1 MIIKNNLTD
10 IQRIGL
16 IKTSG
21 SEYSQYIKNVKID
34 TKPDFASIRL
44 ESTGICAVYINGEFL
59 EVSCGRYPSRITYI
73 EFTSMLKD
81 GENEIKLVLGNN
93 YLQGTAKKTIEV
105 TGTYF
110 SCFACEIVIN
120 AGDKKHRIVSDD
132 TWTCHSDDGH
142 NKPYTFSEITKAEYE
157 RFWENSALWQ
167 EQKPVIVDKAVTDV
181 AGLDYEKLLKTLP
194 EKYKSPE
201 KIVETTFNNIGEV
214 LSCDKGE
221 GYVIYDF
228 GRLHPGFLEIEYD
241 TDNDIECK
249 FEFDYT
255 ERLSDFQPG
264 ATAFIERLSITETLD
279 KNKNSLMLL
288 RRRAFRYLKI
298 SVCGKGKFTL
308 KNVKMLLDMMPYE
321 NLGYFNCSDEKINK
335 IWQVGKYTLHV
346 NKKLEY
352 ESCPRN
358 ERKYFS
364 GDGIIDALSDYYL
377 FGDTRLTKASLA
389 LTEKQVDGGIRT
401 DKLQKDIS
409 LADYPAW
416 RIITVYN
423 YYFYYADT
431 AFVKFLF
438 SELAAC
444 LEWMIERMNSKSLIF
459 QHPIFTGAQYSAGL
473 GPTAYNSSEKY
484 LGTNPL
490 FNALLYKS
498 LRCMSELAEVVKDSR
513 GSYWKELSNDVKQAF
528 NNCLWNDE
536 MKAFSDDYYKNI
548 VFQDGN
554 SLAVLFGLCDA
565 EKSKTVLDTVKRE
578 NHTPYGSTMI
588 NADFPLIRGEKR
600 TISPLMCT
608 YEAEARFLNGDS
620 DGAIDLIK
628 RCWGTMID
636 KGAETF
642 WEFCHNDGTS
652 RWVIPS
658 HAWSSGCT
666 YLLGAYVLG
675 IRPESLEGDS
685 LIFEPYD
692 GFESFEG
699 VVPAKCGNIA
709 VKCETVNGS
718 RKYTLAKPKGAVVKT
733 VLPENASLEI
743 IEY

>member
-1 MIIKNNLTD
+1 MVIKDNLTD

-21 SEYSQYIKNVKID
+21 SEYSQYTKTVKLA
-34 TKPDFASIRL
+34 TKPDFATLRL
-44 ESTGICAVYINGEFL
+44 ESTGVCAIYVNGEFL
-59 EVSCGRYPSRITYI
+59 KVSCGRYPSRITYI
-73 EFTSMLKD
+73 EFTSLLKQ
-81 GENEIKLVLGNN
+81 GENEIKFILGNN
-93 YLQGTAKKTIEV
+93 YLQGSAKKNVEA
-105 TGTYF
+105 TGTFF
-110 SCFACEIVIN
+110 SCVACEIKIN
-120 AGDKKHRIVSDD
+120 AGDESLRIV
-132 TWTCHSDDGH
+132 TNEEWCCESDDGQ
-142 NKPYTFSEITKAEYE
+142 NKPRAFSEITKAEYE
-157 RFWENSALWQ
+157 RYWENSALWQ
-167 EQKPVIVDKAVTDV
+167 EQKPINADKAVIDV
-181 AGLDYEKLLKTLP
+181 AGNGYERLLKEFP
-194 EKYKSPE
+194 EKYKTAE
-201 KIVETTFNNIGEV
+201 AIVETTFGKNGSV
-214 LSCDKGE
+214 LEADGE
-221 GYVIYDF
+221 GYVIYDL
-228 GRLHPGFLEIEYD
+228 GRLHVGFLEIEYESD
-241 TDNDIECK
+241 SNTECK

-264 ATAFIERLSITETLD
+264 ATAFIERLSITESLD
-279 KNKNSLMLL
+279 KNKNTLFLF
-288 RRRAFRYLKI
+288 RRRAFRYLKV
-298 SVCGKGKFTL
+298 SVKGGGKFVL
-308 KNVKMLLDMMPYE
+308 KNVRLLLDMMPYE

-335 IWQVGKYTLHV
+335 IWQVGRYTLHV

-401 DKLQKDIS
+401 EKLQKDIGLS
-409 LADYPAW
+409 DYPAW
-416 RIITVYN
+416 RIVTVYN
-423 YYFYYADT
+423 YYYYYGDT

-438 SELAAC
+438 NELAAC

-498 LRCMSELAEVVKDSR
+498 LVCMSELASVTGDSR
-513 GSYWKELSNDVKQAF
+513 GAYWQELANDVKEAF
-528 NNCLWNDE
+528 NSCLWNYE
-536 MKAFSDDYYKNI
+536 MKAFADDYYKDI

-554 SLAVLFGLCDA
+554 SLAVLFGLCDK
-565 EKSKTVLDTVKRE
+565 ERSKTVLDTVKRE

-588 NADFPLIRGEKR
+588 NKDFPLIRGEKR

-608 YEAEARFLNGDS
+608 YEAEARFMNGDS

-642 WEFCHNDGTS
+642 WEFCHNNATD

-675 IRPESLEGDS
+675 IRPESKASDA

-692 GFESFEG
+692 GFEYFNG

-709 VKCETVNGS
+709 VKCETVNGIK
-718 RKYTLAKPKGAVVKT
+718 RYTLAMPKGTVVKN
-733 VLPENASLEI
+733 VLPDNAALEI